1 MESAGVDVQEVKV
14 DSSGGSISESPAPA
28 PAPDTA
34 EVPDIK
40 VEIPRDSIRIH
51 PDLLLQGVEYVK
63 QVILPLVVGDSK
75 DFTTFPYVEV
85 ATELMVWV
93 EKTQKTLHGFDK
105 RRVVLRIMETLLEK
119 QEEILGGAFAGHEAE
134 VSTIIHNVIPI
145 AMDFIVNATKGKLE
159 LNHLKQASKVCIP
172 ILTRFW
178 CKKT

>member
-1 MESAGVDVQEVKV
+1 
-14 DSSGGSISESPAPA
+14 
-28 PAPDTA
+28 
-34 EVPDIK
+34 
-40 VEIPRDSIRIH
+40 
-51 PDLLLQGVEYVK
+51 
-63 QVILPLVVGDSK
+63 
-75 DFTTFPYVEV
+75 
-85 ATELMVWV
+85 
-93 EKTQKTLHGFDK
+93 
-105 RRVVLRIMETLLEK
+105 METLLEK